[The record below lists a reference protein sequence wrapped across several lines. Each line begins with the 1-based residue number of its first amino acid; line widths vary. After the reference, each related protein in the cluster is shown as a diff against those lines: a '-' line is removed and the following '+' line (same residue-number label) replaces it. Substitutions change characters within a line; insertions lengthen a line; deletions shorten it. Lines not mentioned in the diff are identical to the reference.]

1 MNQTFHDLVK
11 LGTAVLL
18 AVTLSACATRL
29 GRNFDDAYAAQ
40 IKPGETTKAE
50 IHGRLGTP
58 ALASRAGEE
67 DQWTYAYYEG
77 LGAVSG
83 LGHWFGR
90 VDPSNPNGGQQKRLV
105 VTFKGET
112 VKDAKFTREF
122 PPPYPLEP
130 AYR

>member
-1 MNQTFHDLVK
+1 MNQRSCDAIKF
-11 LGTAVLL
+11 GTAVLL
-18 AVTLSACATRL
+18 AITLGACATRL
-29 GRNFDDAYAAQ
+29 GRNFDDVYATQ

-58 ALASRAGEE
+58 AVASRAGEE

-77 LGAVSG
+77 LGAVGG
-83 LGHWFGR
+83 LGQWFGR

-112 VKDAKFTREF
+112 VKAAKFTREL

>member
-1 MNQTFHDLVK
+1 MNQRSCDAIKF
-11 LGTAVLL
+11 GTAVLL
-18 AVTLSACATRL
+18 AITLGACATRL
-29 GRNFDDAYAAQ
+29 GRNFDDAYATQ

-77 LGAVSG
+77 LGAVGG
-83 LGHWFGR
+83 LGQWFR
-90 VDPSNPNGGQQKRLV
+90 RIDTSNPNGGQQKRLV

-112 VKDAKFTREF
+112 VKEAKFTREF